1 MLTKVDLFH
10 NLICK
15 YARNRQCARW
25 IVDFFP
31 NLASVFL
38 RRSCEAAARC
48 LWLVD
53 GALSRSRS
61 GIWFKSHLRQEVHQL
76 LSIRPYPRKPMVMI
90 QMSKRRPL
98 ELTSGADG
106 IAEQMHLE
114 RLSDLV
120 TGNPVA
126 ALCADIHLNAP
137 KGQEF

>member
-1 MLTKVDLFH
+1 
-10 NLICK
+10 
-15 YARNRQCARW
+15 
-25 IVDFFP
+25 
-31 NLASVFL
+31 
-38 RRSCEAAARC
+38 
-48 LWLVD
+48 
-53 GALSRSRS
+53 
-61 GIWFKSHLRQEVHQL
+61 
-76 LSIRPYPRKPMVMI
+76 MVMI

-114 RLSDLV
+114 RLSGLV